1 MWYKDYQVAKDMRA
15 HFNGVQQLA
24 EFGFCKTARNS
35 MQGLRLYY
43 LQLWQLTKALNI
55 KKKKKIN
62 NW

>member
-1 MWYKDYQVAKDMRA
+1 MRA

-55 KKKKKIN
+55 KIKKKIN
-62 NW
+62 K